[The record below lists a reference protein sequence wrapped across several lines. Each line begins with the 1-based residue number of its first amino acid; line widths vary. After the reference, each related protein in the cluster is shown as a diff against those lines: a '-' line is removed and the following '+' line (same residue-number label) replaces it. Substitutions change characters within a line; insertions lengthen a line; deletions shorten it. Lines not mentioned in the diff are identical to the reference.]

1 MSSIPSPFT
10 SARGTLEV
18 ICGPMFAGKTTMLME
33 RIRQARVEGMAVGVF
48 RPARD
53 TRSNPASIQT
63 HAGVSLAA
71 TEIDAA
77 DEVLAGRHACVMAA
91 IDEAHFFAQALLE
104 PCLELRR
111 RGSHVLVAGVDLDH
125 RGRMFEPFVS
135 LIPHADRVHRLQG
148 TCARCGKPST
158 HTQRLV
164 EEEGRILVGG
174 DDLYE
179 ARCAACFKPPKER
192 VP

>member
-1 MSSIPSPFT
+1 MAGPGI
-10 SARGTLEV
+10 LEV
-18 ICGPMFAGKTTMLME
+18 ICGPMFAGKTTMLMR
-33 RIRQARVEGMAVGVF
+33 RISDSRAAGSTVGVF

-63 HAGVSLAA
+63 HGGRSMPA
-71 TEIDAA
+71 TEIDSAE
-77 DEVLAGRHACVMAA
+77 EVLQPRHGRSVMA
-91 IDEAHFFAQALLE
+91 IDEAHFFAVSLLE

-111 RGSHVLVAGVDLDH
+111 RGAHVLVAGVDLDH
-125 RGRMFEPFVS
+125 RGDMFEPFAS
-135 LIPHADRVHRLQG
+135 LMPHADRVHRLQG
-148 TCARCGKPST
+148 TCARCGQPST

-179 ARCAACFKPPKER
+179 ARCAACFRPPAGDSA
-192 VP
+192 

>member
-1 MSSIPSPFT
+1 MTPAPAPSVG
-10 SARGTLEV
+10 RLEV

-33 RIRQARVEGMAVGVF
+33 RIRQARAAGVVVGVF

-53 TRSNPASIQT
+53 TRSSPASIMT
-63 HAGVSLAA
+63 HSGLSLGA
-71 TEIDAA
+71 TEIDSA
-77 DEVLAGRHACVMAA
+77 DEVLAGRHACTMAA

-111 RGSHVLVAGVDLDH
+111 RGAHVLVAGVDLDH
-125 RGRMFEPFVS
+125 RGRMFEPFAS
-135 LIPHADRVHRLQG
+135 LIPHADLVQRLQG
-148 TCARCGKPST
+148 TCARCGRPST

-164 EEEGRILVGG
+164 EEEGRIVVGG

-179 ARCAACFKPPKER
+179 ARCAACFKPPSG
-192 VP
+192 VAP

>member
-1 MSSIPSPFT
+1 MT
-10 SARGTLEV
+10 LLHQGTASGRLEV

-33 RIRQARVEGMAVGVF
+33 RIAAARDQGRSVRVF
-48 RPARD
+48 RPSRD

-63 HAGVSLAA
+63 HGGLSMAA

-77 DEVLAGRHACVMAA
+77 SEVLEARHAAPLVA
-91 IDEAHFFAQALLE
+91 IDEAHFFAVALLE

-111 RGSHVLVAGVDLDH
+111 RGAEVLVAGVDLDH
-125 RGRMFEPFVS
+125 RGHMFEPFAS
-135 LIPHADRVHRLQG
+135 LVPNADKVHRLQG
-148 TCARCGKPST
+148 ICARCGKPST

-179 ARCAACFKPPKER
+179 ARCAACFRPPREAR
-192 VP
+192 P

>member
-1 MSSIPSPFT
+1 MTPLHQ
-10 SARGTLEV
+10 GTATGRLEV
-18 ICGPMFAGKTTMLME
+18 ICGPMFAGKTTLLME
-33 RIRQARVEGMAVGVF
+33 RIAAARDQGQAVRVF
-48 RPARD
+48 RPSRD

-63 HAGVSLAA
+63 HGGRSMAA

-77 DEVLAGRHACVMAA
+77 SEVLEARHAAPLVA
-91 IDEAHFFAQALLE
+91 IDEAHFFAVALLE

-111 RGSHVLVAGVDLDH
+111 RGAVVLVAGVDLDH
-125 RGRMFEPFVS
+125 RGDMFEPFAS
-135 LIPHADRVHRLQG
+135 LVPHADQVHRLQG
-148 TCARCGKPST
+148 ICARCGKPST

-179 ARCAACFKPPKER
+179 ARCATCFRPPREAR
-192 VP
+192 P